1 MDLLRRVDFTLV
13 HHTSPPSAYL
23 IINKCHLPVH
33 FTDTQS
39 LHVSLVSV
47 PDVFTTELDASAA
60 KCTATAGSLN
70 TTIANKNVVSITS
83 QGEPTVRCLADMS
96 FQHETDILK
105 TSTTQT
111 GHTQEDQART
121 LPFDSRHVHVHRA
134 TSIPG
139 KAAKFVRCKVSR
151 DVTGDAVVLEA
162 QSGPMFMV
170 PNSVAKVTPQR
181 ECDVWVVNLSTRP
194 LTLKNGKKLG
204 NVYGVSEREVG
215 TSDGGEAGSPLL
227 VEESPGLP
235 GISQVEESLVEPEE
249 IEHPS
254 FSEDEFDCAY
264 GLYDFGYEDD
274 HFTIFPDVDLSPS
287 PACAVTPHSQTE
299 TTHSQTET
307 VGDKSEVLSSHK
319 LPDLDGL
326 LTHLPSESR
335 SKLKEVLHRYPL
347 LFSGD
352 KTSIGTVPGVQHTI
366 ITSETRPICTRQWP
380 LPHATRQVIKA
391 ECDEMLEA
399 GVIEP
404 STSPWLSP
412 VVLVKKKDG
421 SVRFCVDYRNLNSI
435 TTPDTYPLPRIDELI
450 DDLNSTSVF
459 TCLDARAA
467 YWSVEVKPEDRP
479 KTAFSDGHRLFQFKR
494 LPFGLAT
501 APSTFQRTMNV
512 ILSPVLGRHTLA
524 YLDDIVIY
532 SASFDL
538 HLQHLDET
546 LSLLCKAGLKLNLSK
561 CNFVKDKI
569 RFLGFEVSGEGVAP
583 DPSKVTCIAEMNAPK
598 NVKGVRRFL
607 GATGFFRKHI
617 DGYATLAAPLTRL
630 LKKDAPFAW
639 GQEQEAA
646 FKSLKQKLITA
657 PILRQPDFT
666 REFEIHTDAS
676 QIAIGAALFQRDDV
690 GVPHAI
696 GYFSRKLRNAESRYP
711 AIDLEALA
719 VVEGVRVFD
728 PYVYGRR
735 FKIYTDHRPLT
746 YVFKRKTKSPRLSRY
761 AHDLSH
767 YQYELLYKQGAVNH
781 VPDLLSRPCAAVDIT
796 QMDPAKLKEA
806 QMADPLWS
814 EVISYLQE
822 KSLPKKRLPLALSEF
837 ELQQDVLYHTRHLP
851 DRTIHQLVV
860 PQSLRAMALKLAH
873 GPPLAAHP
881 GVHRTYLNLRNM
893 FYFPNM
899 LKESRLYVQACE
911 TCQRRRGNT
920 QKAPLESLSAAK
932 FPMERVSA
940 DITDLGLSTK
950 GFRYVLSIIDHH
962 SRFLQLIPLRNKTSA
977 TVTNA
982 FLDHWVTLFGPPRY
996 LLTDNG
1002 PEFTAGLFREVCHN
1016 LQVDHHFTIAYHPQS
1031 NGMIER
1037 TNRVVKDAL
1046 AMLAEKEP
1054 RRWPKYLFTVRLGLN
1069 SSIHRSTN
1077 EQPLFLLLGRH
1088 MHFPVT
1094 NTNLIEFDNVE
1105 ASEFQESMRKARD
1118 LATETARHAQETWAR
1133 HYNKASRVAFSPTIG
1148 SLVMRRIPPSVR
1160 DGPLGSRWAGPC
1172 RIVRKLGP
1180 VAFLLEDTA
1189 PPNTRRRAHIND
1201 LKPYVPPLELDFG
1214 PDDPEPEDEPVATT
1228 SVSKGKTTPWE
1239 ESLLDAVRVHQPG
1252 RPRSKVTTQL
1262 GDVAVSFLVGDN

>member
-1 MDLLRRVDFTLV
+1 MISHRLLCAENLTFPGDILLGMDLLGRVNFTLS

-33 FTDTQS
+33 FTETQS
-39 LHVSLVSV
+39 LHVSLVSE

-60 KCTATAGSLN
+60 KCTATAGSMN
-70 TTIANKNVVSITS
+70 TTIANKTCHI
-83 QGEPTVRCLADMS
+83 QKDLADTFS
-96 FQHETDILK
+96 V
-105 TSTTQT
+105 
-111 GHTQEDQART
+111 
-121 LPFDSRHVHVHRA
+121 DSRHVHVHRT

-151 DVTGDAVVLEA
+151 DVTGDAVFLES
-162 QSGPMFMV
+162 QGGTTFMV
-170 PNSVAKVTPQR
+170 PNSVAKITPQR
-181 ECDVWVVNLSTRP
+181 ECDVWVVNIGTKP

-204 NVYGVSEREVG
+204 DVYGVSEREVG
-215 TSDGGEAGSPLL
+215 TSDGGEVGSPLL

-235 GISQVEESLVEPEE
+235 GISQVEESLVEPDDF
-249 IEHPS
+249 EHPS
-254 FSEDEFDCAY
+254 FAEDDFDCAY

-274 HFTIFPDVDLSPS
+274 HFTIFPEVDLSPS
-287 PACAVTPHSQTE
+287 PACAVTTHDSQTN
-299 TTHSQTET
+299 S
-307 VGDKSEVLSSHK
+307 VGNKSGVLSSQG
-319 LPDLDGL
+319 LPDLDPL
-326 LTHLPSESR
+326 LTHLPIESR
-335 SKLKEVLHRYPL
+335 SKLEDVLYQYPL

-366 ITSETRPICTRQWP
+366 ITSETKPICTRQWR
-380 LPHATRQVIKA
+380 LPHATRQVIRA

-421 SVRFCVDYRNLNSI
+421 SVRFCVDYRNLNSV

-467 YWSVEVKPEDRP
+467 YWSVEVRPEDRP

-532 SASFDL
+532 SSSFDL
-538 HLQHLDET
+538 HLKHLGET
-546 LSLLCKAGLKLNLSK
+546 LGLLSKAGLKLNLSK
-561 CNFVKDKI
+561 CNFAKNKI

-630 LKKDAPFAW
+630 LKKDTPFAW
-639 GQEQEAA
+639 GQEQEKA
-646 FKSLKQKLITA
+646 FESLKRKLITA

-676 QIAIGAALFQRDDV
+676 QIAIGAALFQRDDA

-735 FKIYTDHRPLT
+735 FKIFTDHRPLT
-746 YVFKRKTKSPRLSRY
+746 YIFKRKTKSPRLSRY

-781 VPDLLSRPCAAVDIT
+781 VPDLLSRPCAVVDIT
-796 QMDPAKLKEA
+796 NMEPTKLREA
-806 QMADPLWS
+806 QMADPLWA

-822 KSLPKKRLPLALSEF
+822 ESLPKKRLPLALSEF
-837 ELQQDVLYHTRHLP
+837 ELQQGVLYHIRHLP

-893 FYFPNM
+893 YYFPNM
-899 LKESRLYVQACE
+899 LKESRLYVRACE
-911 TCQRRRGNT
+911 NCQRRRGNT
-920 QKAPLESLSAAK
+920 QKVPLESLSAAR

-950 GFRYVLSIIDHH
+950 GFRYVLNIIDHH

-977 TVTNA
+977 TVTTA

-1016 LQVDHHFTIAYHPQS
+1016 LQVDHHLTIAYHPQS

-1088 MHFPVT
+1088 MHFPLT
-1094 NTNLIEFDNVE
+1094 NTNLIEFDHVE

-1118 LATETARHAQETWAR
+1118 LATETAKRAQETWAR
-1133 HYNKASRVAFSPTIG
+1133 QYNKGSRVTFSPTIG

-1160 DGPLGSRWAGPC
+1160 DGPLGSRWVGPC

-1180 VAFLLEDTA
+1180 VAFLLEDMM
-1189 PPNTRRRAHIND
+1189 PPNTQRRAHTND

-1228 SVSKGKTTPWE
+1228 SISMGKTTP
-1239 ESLLDAVRVHQPG
+1239 
-1252 RPRSKVTTQL
+1252 
-1262 GDVAVSFLVGDN
+1262 